1 MRGLPQHLSEFGSIF
16 SSVLNWIRMAQYTST
31 QPRVTGLR
39 RFVCTTFVLGDENRC
54 NANSNEIVKWELA
67 TARQSKKGVK

>member
-1 MRGLPQHLSEFGSIF
+1 MG
-16 SSVLNWIRMAQYTST
+16 QYTST

-67 TARQSKKGVK
+67 VARQSKKGVK